1 MKLLVNTPSNIQEL
15 ITIQEGGSYFDL
27 TRVVWDERVDGLLD
41 PSIVP
46 GGLVRQGNTLV
57 IDAAQKTIHDD
68 AVAARLASQQ
78 REETLD
84 SVIASDTQ
92 IQQLKAMTSDEFDT
106 WWSANVTTLAQ
117 ANNVLKRIAR
127 VVIRRVL

>member
-1 MKLLVNTPSNIQEL
+1 MSLVKNENGIDVPLTPEEEAAVLALWEAGNQKIEAK
-15 ITIQEGGSYFDL
+15 
-27 TRVVWDERVDGLLD
+27 RVEKQ
-41 PSIVP
+41 
-46 GGLVRQGNTLV
+46 RQDV
-57 IDAAQKTIHDD
+57 IDATID
-68 AVAARLASQQ
+68 
-78 REETLD
+78 T
-84 SVIASDTQ
+84 DTQ